1 MAKSSP
7 ITQKVKSFK
16 KQAVIKD
23 GNLVYEGDIGSTG
36 TPDKVTQINKDLG
49 INYSGPITEKEKFR
63 KQMEADQK
71 KYAAEGHNVADL
83 SLDDYIDWKEKRN
96 AQQGNELFQGTE
108 TIDGVTSDVD
118 ATTWSDEDIMTDTRE
133 GGITQEEI
141 IKGTPGTEGT
151 PDIPVEL
158 EDKYKT
164 VHKRDVAGNLK
175 RTKNMQ
181 ARDDERTMKGD
192 YRDIRQMGRQSWRDL
207 DKETKQQY
215 KDAGMTRADWVRRG
229 GQFQEFSAGEKGKP
243 GSFADTDESKFAA
256 NMRVNRK
263 HGGSIKDMMNKY
275 GGSSDANRQTFNV
288 ASDGS
293 LGIGDTERVSGGSR
307 ATEAN
312 IARYQ
317 SERDAQNESDLV
329 NRDENP
335 DSNKNQSFFKQKPHS
350 FKTQTYRKGPAIV
363 RPKPAEEKDTN
374 PESPKKNIGKIINK
388 ADDIYQG
395 GKKWLNEQGK
405 KWSKKLDAGKQQ
417 KQLKDPSGQ
426 NPIVP
431 SGGGGT
437 TPSGGI
443 MNWVKNNPIKTAI
456 GIVGPSLI
464 PIVAGSGSSND
475 GDGGGGDD
483 ITPTPPEPK
492 KSKYGTKTWEQG
504 YKDWGGEKKGTMEQ
518 FKSEAN
524 AWWDSDAGQKY
535 AKKHDYK
542 HRIKQPKV
550 EPVNEVTPSSVTE
563 TGKGAKPSYSGLGT
577 STSVSDKFKADTD
590 KMISEVNVPTSFSSG
605 PLVTPSNEVS
615 EKNQRLQDRVT
626 RLEGKK
632 QTPRRQRRIEKQ
644 KAKIAG
650 VDRQARRSAK
660 TKAKAVE
667 AVNKMDR
674 EPIVSRSGEPGGP
687 QTLTVSGKLNTSND
701 GNVTI
706 DINQKTSETNRN
718 ARLQDRAV
726 RLNEKAKNIAN
737 RGNSSY
743 KQKGWS
749 GYQNK

>member
-23 GNLVYEGDIGSTG
+23 GNLVYQGDIGSTG

-49 INYSGPITEKEKFR
+49 IKYSGPITEKEKFR

-83 SLDDYIDWKEKRN
+83 SLDDYIDWKEKYN
-96 AQQGNELFQGTE
+96 AQQGNTKFQGTE

-118 ATTWSDEDIMTDTRE
+118 ATKWSDEDIMKDTRE
-133 GGITQEEI
+133 GGITKEEI

-158 EDKYKT
+158 EDVYKT
-164 VHKRDVAGNLK
+164 VHKRDIAGNLK

-192 YRDIRQMGRQSWRDL
+192 YRDIKQMGRQSWRDL

-215 KDAGMTRADWVRRG
+215 KDAGMTRAEWVRRG
-229 GQFQEFSAGEKGKP
+229 GQFQEFTAGEKGKP

-288 ASDGS
+288 ASDGR
-293 LGIGDTERVSGGSR
+293 LGIGDTERVSGGSQ
-307 ATEAN
+307 ANEAN

-317 SERDAQNESDLV
+317 AQRDAQNESGLV
-329 NRDENP
+329 NLDENP
-335 DSNKNQSFFKQKPHS
+335 DSNNEQSFFKQKPHS
-350 FKTQTYRKGPAIV
+350 FYNQKTLPSHPAV
-363 RPKPAEEKDTN
+363 DENGN
-374 PESPKKNIGKIINK
+374 PITPKKNVGKVINK

-395 GKKWLNEQGK
+395 GKKWLTDLGK
-405 KWSKKLDAGKQQ
+405 KWSKKLDAGKQT
-417 KQLKDPSGQ
+417 KQLNAPGGNKMVVS
-426 NPIVP
+426 
-431 SGGGGT
+431 SGGGGGAT
-437 TPSGGI
+437 NPGGI
-443 MNWVKNNPIKTAI
+443 MNWVKNNPIKTVL
-456 GIVGPSLI
+456 GVGASTVI
-464 PIVAGSGSSND
+464 PFVAGSGD
-475 GDGGGGDD
+475 TDGGNGGDDD

-504 YKDWGGEKKGTMEQ
+504 YKDWQAKGNTGTMDQ

-563 TGKGAKPSYSGLGT
+563 TGKGAKPNFSGQGT

-590 KMISEVNVPTSFSSG
+590 KIVSKVNVPTSFDSQ
-605 PLVTPSNEVS
+605 PEVS
-615 EKNQRLQDRVT
+615 ERNQRLQDRVT
-626 RLEGKK
+626 RLEGRKE
-632 QTPRRQRRIEKQ
+632 TPRRQRRIEKQ

-650 VDRQARRSAK
+650 IDRQARRAAK

-667 AVNKMDR
+667 AVNNMDR
-674 EPIVSRSGEPGGP
+674 DSSG
-687 QTLTVSGKLNTSND
+687 QTTDTNK
-701 GNVTI
+701 NVI
-706 DINQKTSETNRN
+706 
-718 ARLQDRAV
+718 LQGRAV

-749 GYQNK
+749 GYQNR